1 MIISYDTDVGRVRKE
16 NQDSVFA
23 KQIDE
28 NAALLIVADGMG
40 GHNGGKTAST
50 GAIESIASKILQNYH
65 RNMSDEDV
73 EVILR
78 EAIAGANS
86 SIYEKSF
93 LNTDLHGMG
102 TTVVAALI
110 LGDKL
115 YTANVGDS
123 RLYILSDGVLSQ
135 VTVDHSYVESLV
147 KKGLISKDEARNH
160 PQKNIITRAV
170 GSDDIVDIDIFVN
183 NIAAG
188 DVILLCSDG
197 LHGAVSED
205 DIVSILGGDIAD
217 SAKRLVSAAND
228 NGGRDNISV
237 IVSKICDEVTI

>member
-1 MIISYDTDVGRVRKE
+1 M
-16 NQDSVFA
+16 
-23 KQIDE
+23 
-28 NAALLIVADGMG
+28 
-40 GHNGGKTAST
+40 
-50 GAIESIASKILQNYH
+50 
-65 RNMSDEDV
+65 
-73 EVILR
+73 
-78 EAIAGANS
+78 
-86 SIYEKSF
+86 
-93 LNTDLHGMG
+93 
-102 TTVVAALI
+102 
-110 LGDKL
+110 
-115 YTANVGDS
+115 
-123 RLYILSDGVLSQ
+123 
-135 VTVDHSYVESLV
+135 ESLV

-205 DIVSILGGDIAD
+205 DIVSILGGDIND